1 MKHIKLIILIITG
14 ICCLVSPVSNTGEFV
29 LDKDINETTTIAA
42 TETTTVPNTTA
53 EPEATTQETTQ
64 ESTTE
69 KTTTTR
75 SVTYNNDDAAGSY
88 DWEYTKNSQYPI
100 RYTDS
105 SMAIQIDK
113 VWYRNAWCYV
123 AQIKMTDYT
132 KMKSIC
138 ANDKFGNGKET
149 CLSAAKRTNA
159 ILAVNACHS
168 NIEQNIPVVR
178 NGRACNLEQNLCNFP
193 ACYNKYT
200 GQLSNVYDMGASDM
214 SVEDAVEQ
222 KKITDGFCFGPE
234 FDLVNLENNDD
245 GETGGRAQRTFIG
258 TDGQAGHIT
267 IVVSEGRTVDGVSEG
282 LTYKECAEVL
292 EHYGCNFGVPLD
304 GGGSSTMVYKGQIL
318 NHLPKERKLVDFII
332 FG

>member
-1 MKHIKLIILIITG
+1 MKYIKLIILIITE
-14 ICCLVSPVSNTGEFV
+14 ICCLISPVSNTGEFV
-29 LDKDINETTTIAA
+29 SAIDTNEATTT
-42 TETTTVPNTTA
+42 TTTEATTIPKTTA
-53 EPEATTQETTQ
+53 ELEKTTQETVQ
-64 ESTTE
+64 ETTRK
-69 KTTTTR
+69 KTTAY
-75 SVTYNNDDAAGSY
+75 SVVYNNDDSFGDY
-88 DWEYTKNSQYPI
+88 DWEYTKNTQYPI

-113 VWYRNAWCYV
+113 VWYHNAWCYI
-123 AQIKMTDYT
+123 AQIKMLDYT

-138 ANDKFGNGKET
+138 ANSQFGNGKET

-159 ILAVNACHS
+159 VLAVNACHS

-200 GQLSNVYDMGASDM
+200 GQLGNVYDMGVSDM
-214 SVEDAVEQ
+214 PVGDAVEQ

-234 FDLVNLENNDD
+234 FDLANLENNDD

-267 IVVSEGRTVDGVSEG
+267 LVVSEGRMIDEVSEG

-292 EHYGCNFGVPLD
+292 KHYGCNFGVPLD
-304 GGGSSTMVYKGQIL
+304 GGGSSTMVCEGQIL

>member
-1 MKHIKLIILIITG
+1 MDADTTAAS
-14 ICCLVSPVSNTGEFV
+14 LVA
-29 LDKDINETTTIAA
+29 TTEA
-42 TETTTVPNTTA
+42 TTVPQTTT
-53 EPEATTQETTQ
+53 EPEETTQKTTQEATQ
-64 ESTTE
+64 KETIIH
-69 KTTTTR
+69 
-75 SVTYNNDDAAGSY
+75 SVAYSNEDSFGSY
-88 DWEYTKNSQYPI
+88 DWEYTKNTQYPI

-113 VWYRNAWCYV
+113 VWYRNAWCYI
-123 AQIKMTDYT
+123 AQVKMSDYT

-178 NGRACNLEQNLCNFP
+178 NGRACSLGQNLCNFP

-200 GQLSNVYDMGASDM
+200 GQLGNVYDVGVSDM
-214 SVEDAVEQ
+214 SVDDAVEQ

-234 FDLVNLENNDD
+234 FDLANLENNDD

-267 IVVSEGRTVDGVSEG
+267 IVVSEGRMIDKASKG

-292 EHYGCNFGVPLD
+292 KHYGCNFGVPLD
-304 GGGSSTMVYKGQIL
+304 GGGSSTIVYKGQIL
-318 NHLPKERKLVDFII
+318 NHLPKERKLVDFVI